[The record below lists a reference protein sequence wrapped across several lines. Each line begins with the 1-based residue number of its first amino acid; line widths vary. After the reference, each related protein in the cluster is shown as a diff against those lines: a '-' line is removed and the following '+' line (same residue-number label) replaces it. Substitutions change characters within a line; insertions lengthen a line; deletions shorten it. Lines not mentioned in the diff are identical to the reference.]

1 MKKPTR
7 QTVRY
12 LSAYTACTV
21 AAYLLL
27 NLPFLH
33 EPELGG
39 NVWLFLSM
47 FIIGIAASK
56 GGTRTRNLTLLFQM
70 PTLLHAIFM
79 AAFFFCPHLEY
90 AHFVTISA
98 ALYCVFFILWH
109 TFSPPDITVWH
120 ILGVTY
126 PSMLILL
133 FVPDVCSGTGW
144 DDFLLNSGGTL
155 STYAVYA
162 LCLLPAAV
170 FCQVQDNIL
179 KWGVAFCVLCSTL
192 FFGGFYLDPLLYHK
206 FQYGT
211 FTGTLEK
218 NTSAR
223 HT

>member
-1 MKKPTR
+1 MAFPVHVHYR
-7 QTVRY
+7 DCR
-12 LSAYTACTV
+12 
-21 AAYLLL
+21 
-27 NLPFLH
+27 
-33 EPELGG
+33 
-39 NVWLFLSM
+39 
-47 FIIGIAASK
+47 IK

-126 PSMLILL
+126 PGMLILL

-179 KWGVAFCVLCSTL
+179 KWGVAFFVLCSTL
-192 FFGGFYLDPLLYHK
+192 FSGDS
-206 FQYGT
+206 T
-211 FTGTLEK
+211 WTRSFTINSNMEPSLGHWK